1 MNAQI
6 RNIILFFVVVAVVV
20 SIYYL
25 ESQKVS
31 LPSSPSS
38 AASITIAT
46 STPHTADY
54 ATLAKQYPAAKELV
68 SPDGYINTGTNA
80 DGSAKPITIQSLVG
94 KKVVLLDF
102 WTYSCINCQR
112 TIPYL
117 NAWYGKYKD
126 LGLEI
131 IGVQSPEFNFEKVL
145 GNVQAAVTKF
155 GMKYPVVLDNEM
167 GTWNAYGNEY
177 WPEEYM
183 IDINGLVVD
192 RNIGEGNYAQT
203 EHTIQKLL
211 QERSDVLGLGL
222 KIPTDLVG
230 VNPVAIEASSP
241 ETYFGSGR
249 NQYLAN
255 GAQATPG
262 VQNLS
267 ITDDGNVQ
275 LNALYL
281 GGAWNFQ
288 DQYAQSQSADATIV
302 YNYDAQHVYLVAAS
316 ADASKN
322 ISITVMRD
330 GKPLTTDRG
339 ADVDAQGNATINQS
353 RLYDLIDQPSMG
365 AHTLEIIVHNPGLQA
380 YTFTFG

>member
-1 MNAQI
+1 MTPAV
-6 RNIILFFVVVAVVV
+6 RNTLLFFVVVAVVV

-31 LPSSPSS
+31 IASSS
-38 AASITIAT
+38 ANAASVTIAT
-46 STPHTADY
+46 TTPHTVDY
-54 ATLAKQYPAAKELV
+54 ATRAIQYPAAKELV
-68 SPDGYINTGTNA
+68 SIDGYINTGTNT
-80 DGSAKPITIQSLVG
+80 DGTAKPITIQSLVG
-94 KKVVLLDF
+94 SKVVLLDF

-117 NAWYGKYKD
+117 NAWYAKYRD

-155 GMKYPVVLDNEM
+155 GMQYPIVLDNEM

-192 RNIGEGNYAQT
+192 RNIGEGNYAQS

-211 QERSDVLGLGL
+211 QERSDVLGLHL
-222 KIPTDLVG
+222 TIPTDT
-230 VNPVAIEASSP
+230 VNVTGAVIAANSP
-241 ETYFGSGR
+241 ETYFGASR
-249 NQYLAN
+249 NEYLAN
-255 GAQATPG
+255 GTQSALGTQT
-262 VQNLS
+262 LS
-267 ITDDGNVQ
+267 ITDDGNVR

-281 GGAWNFQ
+281 GGTWNFQ
-288 DQYAQSQSADATIV
+288 SEYAQTADSSETIV
-302 YNYDAQHVYLVAAS
+302 YNYDAQHVYFVAAS
-316 ADASKN
+316 TDAAKN
-322 ISITVMRD
+322 ISITVLRD

-339 ADVDAQGNATINQS
+339 ADVDANGNATINQS
-353 RLYDLIDQPSMG
+353 RLYDLIDQSSMQS
-365 AHTLEIIVHNPGLQA
+365 HTLEIIVHNPGLEA